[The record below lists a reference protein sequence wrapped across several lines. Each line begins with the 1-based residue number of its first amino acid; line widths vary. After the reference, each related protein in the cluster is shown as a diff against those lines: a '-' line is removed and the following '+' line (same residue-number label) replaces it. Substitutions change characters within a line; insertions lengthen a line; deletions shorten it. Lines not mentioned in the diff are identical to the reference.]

1 MCQPASFIV
10 TKDNVFW
17 KHGSNSHEQIMK
29 ENNLTDSKDQRPPD
43 FVRVEITPPNNDF
56 VLLFEKWVYKVDQD
70 MLPDWYVKDFDEE
83 RIRKELPKWYDSHIK
98 GQITDINNITQT
110 AGYRSTQTAGYRST
124 QTAGDDSTQT
134 AGYRSTQ
141 TAGDESTQTAGYRS
155 TQTAG
160 VGTVQIC
167 RWYDNGWQ
175 VATRIIT
182 EETANKP
189 YKCIKGVWTLI
200 EENQ

>member
-56 VLLFEKWVYKVDQD
+56 VLPFEKWVYKVDQD

-110 AGYRSTQTAGYRST
+110 ASDRSTQTAGYRST
-124 QTAGDDSTQT
+124 QTAGD
-134 AGYRSTQ
+134 
-141 TAGDESTQTAGYRS
+141 RS

>member
-110 AGYRSTQTAGYRST
+110 AGYRSTQTAG
-124 QTAGDDSTQT
+124 
-134 AGYRSTQ
+134 
-141 TAGDESTQTAGYRS
+141 
-155 TQTAG
+155 